1 MKKSTRV
8 VIAEDTLRILKEGEY
23 TSIQGASV
31 SIREALRES
40 VAGSVHYTEALLD
53 TTQATLSG
61 ELASAGT
68 VPTVFEVCEASTLE
82 AALRLTNAGVADVLA
97 LNFASARNPG
107 GGFLGGAQAQ
117 EESLARSSGLY
128 LTLTE
133 HFAMYET
140 NRKFTSCLYTDE
152 MIYSPGVPVFKDD
165 EGALLD
171 RFYRLSFI
179 TAPAVNAGVI
189 RQNEPQRIDE
199 IGPVMLARIDK
210 LLSVALLH
218 GHKTLLLGA
227 WGCGVFKNEPNDV
240 AAYFAQHLLHGRHK
254 NRFGRVVFAVMARED
269 RFIAPFREY
278 FGK

>member
-1 MKKSTRV
+1 M
-8 VIAEDTLRILKEGEY
+8 IAEDTLRILKEGEY
-23 TSIQGASV
+23 TTTRGASV
-31 SIREALRES
+31 SIREAVRES
-40 VAGSVHYTEALLD
+40 VAGSVHYTEALLH
-53 TTQATLSG
+53 TIQAKLSG
-61 ELASAGT
+61 ELALAGT

-82 AALRLTNAGVADVLA
+82 AALRLTNEGVADIFA

-140 NRKFTSCLYTDE
+140 NRKFTSCLYTDQ

-165 EGALLD
+165 DGALLD

-210 LLSVALLH
+210 VLSVALQH

-227 WGCGVFKNEPNDV
+227 WGCGVFKNEPADV
-240 AAYFAQHLLHGRHK
+240 AAYFAQHLLQGRYT
-254 NRFGRVVFAVMARED
+254 NRFERVVFAVMARED
-269 RFIAPFREY
+269 RFIAPFREH
-278 FGK
+278 FAK